1 MGRLRFELRTNRLK
15 AECSTA
21 ELATRARWAPMERIT
36 QRQPPPRGWDQ
47 PGEWP
52 DVLVRRMSSDPWS
65 TRWPEPHIDPGAW
78 VADSAVVIGDVR
90 LAPGASLWPTAVARG
105 DVCPI
110 VVGEGSN
117 VQDGAVLHGD
127 PGQPVTIG
135 SDVTIGHRAVVH
147 GATLEDGCLIGIGAI
162 VLNGVTVGA
171 GALVAA
177 GSVVTRDVPA
187 GAVVMGAPAQVKR
200 DLSAEAQAEQRQHAR
215 RYRQLAAAHVEAN
228 RCARAPR
235 GNG

>member
-1 MGRLRFELRTNRLK
+1 MTSPD
-15 AECSTA
+15 AWPS
-21 ELATRARWAPMERIT
+21 RWDAPRI
-36 QRQPPPRGWDQ
+36 DAA
-47 PGEWP
+47 
-52 DVLVRRMSSDPWS
+52 
-65 TRWPEPHIDPGAW
+65 AW
-78 VADSAVVIGDVR
+78 VAPTAVVIGDVR
-90 LAPGASLWPTAVARG
+90 LAAGASLWPAAVARG

-135 SDVTIGHRAVVH
+135 ADVTIGHRAVVH

-177 GSVVTRDVPA
+177 GAVVTRDVPA
-187 GAVVMGAPAQVKR
+187 GALVMGTPAVVKR
-200 DLSAEAQAEQRQHAR
+200 QLDAAAIEAQRQHAR
-215 RYRQLAAAHVEAN
+215 RYRQLAEVHAGL
-228 RCARAPR
+228 R
-235 GNG
+235 